1 MPDARIS
8 TESELRDLYGDP
20 SDVVKSK
27 KVPQIDAA
35 TREVI
40 EATPLA
46 FLSTSSADGT
56 CDVSPRGG
64 PAGWLRVLD
73 ETTVAF
79 PDLSGN
85 KLLDSLSN
93 IVANPHAGLLLVMPG
108 RDDCVRIDGRAHL
121 STDPDLLASFGEV
134 VRPPKVAVVVEID
147 NLFIHCTKAFRRSE
161 VWNAETWHDRESL
174 PSPAAL
180 LASMTSSDLDEGIVN
195 TALDDGAAAD
205 LAAERPID

>member
-1 MPDARIS
+1 MTDSRIS
-8 TESELRDLYGDP
+8 TDAELRALYGHP
-20 SDVVKSK
+20 SEVVKGK
-27 KVPQIDAA
+27 KVPHIDPA

-46 FLSTSSADGT
+46 FLSTSGTDGT

-73 ETTVAF
+73 ERTIAF

-85 KLLDSLSN
+85 KLLDSLQN
-93 IVANPHAGLLLVMPG
+93 IVENGHAGMLLVMPG
-108 RDDCVRIDGRAHL
+108 RDDCVRVDGRAHL
-121 STDPDLLASFGEV
+121 STDPELLASFGEV
-134 VRPPKVAVVVEID
+134 VRPPKVAVVIEVD

-161 VWNAETWHDRESL
+161 VWNPETWHDRESL

-180 LASMTSSDLDEGIVN
+180 LASMTGFELDEQVVN
-195 TALDDGAAAD
+195 TALDDGATND
-205 LAAERPID
+205 LAEERPGA

>member
-1 MPDARIS
+1 MTDARIADLDQLR
-8 TESELRDLYGDP
+8 ELYRTPPDT
-20 SDVVKSK
+20 VRAK
-27 KVPQIDAA
+27 KVPHIDPA
-35 TREVI
+35 TRAVI

-46 FLSTSSADGT
+46 FLSTSAADGT

-73 ETTVAF
+73 EATIAF

-85 KLLDSLSN
+85 NLLDSLTN
-93 IVANPHAGLLLVMPG
+93 IVANPHAGLLLVLPG

-121 STDPDLLASFGEV
+121 STDPELLASFGEV
-134 VRPPKVAVVVEID
+134 VRPPKLAVVIEVD
-147 NLFIHCTKAFRRSE
+147 NVFIHCTKAFRRSE
-161 VWNAETWHDRESL
+161 VWSPETWHDRTSL

-180 LASMTSSDLDEGIVN
+180 LASMTGFELDETTVN

-205 LAAERPID
+205 IAAERPDG